1 MSNSI
6 EFTPQ
11 PKPLSMNKV
20 LKTWLPLLGSW
31 ILMSIELPIIT
42 SIIARLANPEVNLAA
57 YGGVVYP
64 LALIIEAPIVMIL
77 AASTALSK
85 DWASYQRLKKYTM
98 IIGLVMSGLHLIIA
112 VTPLYYFIV
121 EVLLHVPPEVVE
133 PARWGVLVMTPW
145 TFGIGVRRFQQGAMI
160 RFNRSHMVGETT
172 VVRLITVSIVLLVS
186 MAVKTIPGTLV
197 AGLAQGLAVNM
208 EAVYATLRIRKIL
221 PEIKNAPLVDRPLTL
236 KRFISFYL
244 PLAATAAFSLVW
256 MSLISAAISRMPD
269 PLESLAVW
277 SVLTGLLFLLR
288 SPGLAYNEAVV
299 ALLDQPRSYRVLR
312 KFTLTASLA
321 VLGIVVLFVVTPASQ
336 FWFTNIANLSGGD
349 IQTAR
354 IALSI
359 GVPLTFLN
367 LYINYFQG
375 MIVKSEKTRPIF
387 EAVVGFM
394 ILLLA
399 LLGLG
404 VAVGEVKGIYVA
416 SFAFLVGHLF
426 QASWLWIRSRKERR
440 LLAQTDG
447 GVVRPGNSEI
457 PGE

>member
-1 MSNSI
+1 
-6 EFTPQ
+6 
-11 PKPLSMNKV
+11 
-20 LKTWLPLLGSW
+20 
-31 ILMSIELPIIT
+31 MSIELPIIT
-42 SIIARLANPEVNLAA
+42 SIIARLANPEINLAA

-85 DWASYQRLKKYTM
+85 DWASYQRLKKYTL
-98 IIGLVMSGLHLIIA
+98 IIGISMSALHLIIA

-172 VVRLITVSIVLLVS
+172 VVRLITVSIILMIS
-186 MAVKTIPGTLV
+186 MAVKTIPGTVV

-208 EAVYATLRIRKIL
+208 EAIYATLRIRKIL
-221 PEIKNAPLVDRPLTL
+221 PEIKNASLVEKPLTL
-236 KRFISFYL
+236 KRFSSFYV

-312 KFTLTASLA
+312 KFTMTASL
-321 VLGIVVLFVVTPASQ
+321 VSIGVVLLFVLTPASQ
-336 FWFTNIANLSGGD
+336 FWFEKVANLSGKD

-359 GVPLTFLN
+359 GIPLTLLN

-375 MIVKSEKTRPIF
+375 MVVKSEKTRPIF

-404 VAVGEVKGIYVA
+404 VVIGGVKGVYMA
-416 SFAFLVGHLF
+416 SIAFLVGHLF
-426 QASWLWIRSRKERR
+426 QALWLWIRSRKERI
-440 LLAQTDG
+440 LLALTDG
-447 GVVRPGNSEI
+447 GLAGSKELEI
-457 PGE
+457 PVE

>member
-1 MSNSI
+1 M
-6 EFTPQ
+6 
-11 PKPLSMNKV
+11 KKV

-31 ILMSIELPIIT
+31 MLMSIELPIIT
-42 SIIARLANPEVNLAA
+42 SIIARLANPEINLAA

-85 DWASYQRLKKYTM
+85 DWASYQRLKKYTL
-98 IIGLVMSGLHLIIA
+98 IIGISMSALHLIIA

-172 VVRLITVSIVLLVS
+172 VVRLITVSIILMIS
-186 MAVKTIPGTLV
+186 MAVKTIPGTVV
-197 AGLAQGLAVNM
+197 AGLAQGLAANM
-208 EAVYATLRIRKIL
+208 EAIYATLRIRKIL
-221 PEIKNAPLVDRPLTL
+221 PEIKNASLVEKPLTL
-236 KRFISFYL
+236 KRFSSFYV

-312 KFTLTASLA
+312 KFTLAASLVA
-321 VLGIVVLFVVTPASQ
+321 IGVVLLFVLTPASQ
-336 FWFTNIANLSGGD
+336 FWFEKVANLSGQD

-359 GVPLTFLN
+359 GIPLTLLN

-375 MIVKSEKTRPIF
+375 MVVKSEKTRPIF

-399 LLGLG
+399 LLGFG
-404 VAVGEVKGIYVA
+404 VVIGGVKGVYMA

-426 QASWLWIRSRKERR
+426 QALWLWIRSRKERI
-440 LLAQTDG
+440 LLALTDG
-447 GVVRPGNSEI
+447 GLAGSEELEI
-457 PGE
+457 PVE

>member
-6 EFTPQ
+6 EFASQ
-11 PKPLSMNKV
+11 PKPLSMKKV

-31 ILMSIELPIIT
+31 MLMSIELPIIT
-42 SIIARLANPEVNLAA
+42 SIIARLANPEINLAA

-85 DWASYQRLKKYTM
+85 DWASYQRLKKYTL
-98 IIGLVMSGLHLIIA
+98 IIGISMSALHLIIA

-172 VVRLITVSIVLLVS
+172 VVRLITVSIILMIS
-186 MAVKTIPGTLV
+186 MAVKTIPGTVV

-208 EAVYATLRIRKIL
+208 EAIYATLRIRKIL
-221 PEIKNAPLVDRPLTL
+221 PEIKNAPLVEKPLTL
-236 KRFISFYL
+236 KRFSSFYV

-269 PLESLAVW
+269 PLELLAVW

-312 KFTLTASLA
+312 KFTLAASLVA
-321 VLGIVVLFVVTPASQ
+321 IGVVLLFVLTPASQ
-336 FWFTNIANLSGGD
+336 FWFEKVANLSGQD

-359 GVPLTFLN
+359 GIPLTLLN

-375 MIVKSEKTRPIF
+375 MVVKSEKTRPIF

-394 ILLLA
+394 ILLLV
-399 LLGLG
+399 LLGFG
-404 VAVGEVKGIYVA
+404 VVI
-416 SFAFLVGHLF
+416 
-426 QASWLWIRSRKERR
+426 
-440 LLAQTDG
+440 G
-447 GVVRPGNSEI
+447 GVKAFTWHLLPF
-457 PGE
+457 

>member
-1 MSNSI
+1 
-6 EFTPQ
+6 
-11 PKPLSMNKV
+11 MNKV

-98 IIGLVMSGLHLIIA
+98 IIGLIMSGLHLIIA

-354 IALSI
+354 IALLI